1 MGLEITYNKAEHH
14 HENVQFRRVAN
25 ALKSLFDKQNWDGI
39 LIGNP
44 VNEDYYRFR
53 ADGLL
58 FYNNGLVI
66 LDFKDY
72 SGDIILPAS
81 DEDFEKERWFLNTKE
96 GDQIKIDGG
105 ANFPNPFRQ
114 LKSYRQVMYDIINDD
129 TLMKYVLEP
138 SRVCALNIFSGP
150 ITTSRRTS
158 RKVPYYQLVQELD
171 LHTFLYV
178 YTSKNAYEKAI
189 ADKFRLLFPAEEW
202 QEDLVVSVEPNV
214 LKEEPSFVDGDLEPV
229 LDDFFKTEDAGV
241 LILESKDAKLR
252 DNWMKRVN
260 AYALD
265 NLGAETHLWSHST
278 RIASKIFKRAGL
290 LPLSLYTTIYGGK
303 QQASANNNL
312 EEEDN
317 EAKDEDEISQDVIG
331 LRSDINID
339 LNDVF
344 IIPEAHLVSR
354 SLHQSD
360 LIRFGSGRLLNDLFS
375 FLKLTSTKRKLILI
389 GDPYMLSYGR
399 VEDTALNVSVINE
412 LFENGNIITYR
423 NIDDETSSKSQI
435 YKTRK
440 KITSAIDEQIFN
452 RLQYHYDESLLEVNQ
467 NGASELLTDWF
478 GTPLD
483 NEPINAVLFYSK
495 SDARKTNLWIKD
507 RLLRNGRNIC
517 DRDLLIVNNNINI
530 PDESGFGHPTKV
542 TNGSYLRVLG
552 VEGLEQKEIS
562 LGKNKTSII
571 LNYRK
576 IRVKLLSNSQQPI
589 LSILILENY
598 LNNEEDLDRQE
609 QIALKIFTNHR
620 FAELKKTYSFEKSVS
635 YNSLQINSEFKKVT
649 EQLKELEYREQKGER
664 ILKKDIKRLTVERN
678 KIERRYKKDYTA
690 SLIIDLRKSDPYINA
705 AYINYG
711 WAITVHKSVGS
722 QFDNV
727 LFKVLQSDDAGI
739 TNESYFR
746 WLYSGL
752 TAIKN
757 KSYIIHPQTIS
768 PFKEC
773 SFIDDVEITEHRE
786 VIKEKDLLEF
796 SIDEINFTTKIIF
809 PEDFNSNAAVAIT
822 LINDNLQDFKVESVR
837 KFTEYLSKVV
847 LIDNNENQTT
857 ISINNKGNDKLS
869 SIRIES
875 TSQEN
880 DEVIQRAIDSLYEKE
895 KKETLFP
902 NNFRGDIY
910 SDWQFLLY
918 EKDIVIEL
926 KTEHLNEDRL
936 MLSKGNDFVMFNL
949 RYTTAQKK
957 RGFFISLTIKEK
969 TNQSLVLI
977 LKDLLKNG

>member
-1 MGLEITYNKAEHH
+1 
-14 HENVQFRRVAN
+14 
-25 ALKSLFDKQNWDGI
+25 
-39 LIGNP
+39 
-44 VNEDYYRFR
+44 
-53 ADGLL
+53 
-58 FYNNGLVI
+58 
-66 LDFKDY
+66 
-72 SGDIILPAS
+72 
-81 DEDFEKERWFLNTKE
+81 
-96 GDQIKIDGG
+96 
-105 ANFPNPFRQ
+105 
-114 LKSYRQVMYDIINDD
+114 
-129 TLMKYVLEP
+129 
-138 SRVCALNIFSGP
+138 
-150 ITTSRRTS
+150 
-158 RKVPYYQLVQELD
+158 
-171 LHTFLYV
+171 
-178 YTSKNAYEKAI
+178 
-189 ADKFRLLFPAEEW
+189 
-202 QEDLVVSVEPNV
+202 
-214 LKEEPSFVDGDLEPV
+214 
-229 LDDFFKTEDAGV
+229 
-241 LILESKDAKLR
+241 
-252 DNWMKRVN
+252 
-260 AYALD
+260 
-265 NLGAETHLWSHST
+265 
-278 RIASKIFKRAGL
+278 
-290 LPLSLYTTIYGGK
+290 
-303 QQASANNNL
+303 
-312 EEEDN
+312 
-317 EAKDEDEISQDVIG
+317 
-331 LRSDINID
+331 
-339 LNDVF
+339 
-344 IIPEAHLVSR
+344 
-354 SLHQSD
+354 
-360 LIRFGSGRLLNDLFS
+360 
-375 FLKLTSTKRKLILI
+375 
-389 GDPYMLSYGR
+389 MLSYGS

-412 LFENGNIITYR
+412 LFEDGNIITYR
-423 NIDDETSSKSQI
+423 NIDDKTSSKSQI
-435 YKTRK
+435 YKARK
-440 KITSAIDEQIFN
+440 KIASAIDEQIFN
-452 RLQYHYDESLLEVNQ
+452 RLQYNFDESLLEVDQ

-478 GTPLD
+478 GKPLD

-507 RLLRNGRNIC
+507 KLLKNGRNIC
-517 DRDLLIVNNNINI
+517 EGDLLIVNNNINI

-542 TNGSYLRVLG
+542 TNGSYLSVLG

-571 LNYRK
+571 LSYRK

-598 LNNEEDLDRQE
+598 LNNEEDLNRQE
-609 QIALKIFTNHR
+609 QIALKIFTNQR
-620 FAELKKTYSFEKSVS
+620 LAELKKTYSFEKSVS

-678 KIERRYKKDYTA
+678 KIERRYKKDYTT

-727 LFKVLQSDDAGI
+727 LFKVLHSDDAGI

-796 SIDEINFTTKIIF
+796 SIDEINFTNKIIF
-809 PEDFNSNAAVAIT
+809 PEDFNTNAVVAIT
-822 LINDNLQDFKVESVR
+822 LINDNLQDFKVASVR

-847 LIDNNENQTT
+847 FIDYNENQTT

-880 DEVIQRAIDSLYEKE
+880 EEVIQRAIDSLYEKE
-895 KKETLFP
+895 KQETLFP

-918 EKDIVIEL
+918 EKDIIIEL

-936 MLSKGNDFVMFNL
+936 KLSKGNDFVMFNL

-977 LKDLLKNG
+977 LKELLNNG